1 MKYRPEEVKRKMD
14 SMKKE
19 TVMCGKEDGD
29 GVWAVGAEGV
39 DVKMKI

>member
-29 GVWAVGAEGV
+29 GVWGVGWGRRGSMS
-39 DVKMKI
+39 K